1 VGEIVSYREAVLMA
15 AGVGKRLKPWTD
27 TRPKS
32 LIEVGGV
39 SLMERHLKH
48 LEAGG
53 IERTTI
59 VIGHFGNQIRERCGT
74 QHGRMAIRYVEN
86 PEYRRGSILSMRAG
100 LEGLTRGAIFMDAD
114 VLYHRD
120 VLRRLI
126 ATDRDFCFLLDE
138 TAEETGEEMMLGVKA
153 GRVLK
158 IARRVGKDWD
168 QVGEGV
174 GFFAIGGPLVGR
186 IREIQDDFRKRGVV
200 DVEYEDS
207 LLVLMQEAHAS
218 FIPVGDLP
226 WTEIDFAEDLA
237 KAETVLAK
245 LKALGVES

>member
-1 VGEIVSYREAVLMA
+1 MA

-39 SLMERHLKH
+39 SLLERHLRH

-53 IERTTI
+53 VERTTI
-59 VIGHFGNQIRERCGT
+59 VIGHFGNQIREKCGAK
-74 QHGRMAIRYVEN
+74 HGRMSIRYLEN
-86 PEYRRGSILSMRAG
+86 SEYKRGSILSMRAG

-120 VLRRLI
+120 VLRRLL
-126 ATDRDFCFLLDE
+126 ATESEFCFLLDE
-138 TAEETGEEMMLGVKA
+138 TAEETGEEMMLGAKG
-153 GRVLK
+153 GRVMK

-174 GFFAIGGPLVGR
+174 GFFAIGASLVGR
-186 IREIQDDFRKRGVV
+186 MREIQDDFKRRGVI

-207 LLVLMQEAHAS
+207 LNVLMQEARAT

-237 KAETVLAK
+237 KAETILAK
-245 LKALGVES
+245 LKALGAE